1 MRADEGPHLRSSRL
15 PSTRGELSGW
25 GRTVPTAARVVHP
38 AWPHELE
45 PLPTDCRGVIAR
57 GLGRSYGD
65 AAQNAGGTVID
76 ATGLG
81 GFDLDPATGIVR
93 AGAGVSL
100 DQLMR
105 VLVPRGFFV
114 PVTPGT
120 RHVTVGGAIAADIHG
135 KNHHVGGSWG
145 DHVRSLRLAV
155 PQGPGGHHSGVVEVG
170 PEADA
175 ELFWA
180 TVGGMGLT
188 GVVLDATFTCP
199 RIETSR
205 LVVDSERAPDL
216 DTLMARMETGDAG
229 YTYSVAWIDL
239 LASGRSLGRAVL
251 DRGRFATLDQLGERD
266 RDDPLGFDPTI
277 EIPTPPWAPSG
288 LLNRATVRV
297 FNEGWYRRAPVRREG
312 HIQTITQFFHPLDAV
327 IGWNRLYGRRGFIQ
341 WQFVVPFGAEETLR
355 MIVARL
361 SASGC
366 TSFLAVLKRFGPG
379 NPAPLSFPLAGWTL
393 ALDIPV
399 GRSDLAA
406 LLDELDREVAAAN
419 GRVYLAKDSRLA
431 PELLPAM
438 YPRLDEWQAVRRR
451 VDPDGLLTSD
461 LSRRLGL

>member
-1 MRADEGPHLRSSRL
+1 MRADEGPHPPASRV
-15 PSTRGELSGW
+15 PSTRRELSGW
-25 GRTVPTAARVVHP
+25 GRTVPTAATVVRP
-38 AWPHELE
+38 AWPREIE
-45 PLPTDCRGVIAR
+45 PLPTDDRGVIAR

-81 GFDLDPATGIVR
+81 GFDLDPATGVVR

-145 DHVRSLRLAV
+145 DHVQSLRLAL
-155 PQGPGGHHSGVVEVG
+155 PGGATVEVG
-170 PEADA
+170 PDLDA

-188 GVVLDATFTCP
+188 GVVLDATFACP
-199 RIETSR
+199 PIATSR
-205 LVVDSERAPDL
+205 LLVDTERTPDL
-216 DTLMARMETGDAG
+216 DGLMSRMHESDDTYA
-229 YTYSVAWIDL
+229 YSVAWIDL
-239 LASGRSLGRAVL
+239 MASGRAMGRGVL
-251 DRGRFATLDQLGERD
+251 DRGRFATIDELTDTE
-266 RDDPLGFDPTI
+266 RDDPLSFSPWLSV
-277 EIPTPPWAPSG
+277 PTPPWAPSG
-288 LLNRATVRV
+288 LLNRASIKI

-312 HIQTITQFFHPLDAV
+312 QLQTITQFFHILDAV
-327 IGWNRLYGRRGFIQ
+327 PGWNRLYGRRGFIQ
-341 WQFVVPFGAEETLR
+341 WQFVVPFGAEDTLR
-355 MIVARL
+355 TIVARL
-361 SASGC
+361 SSSGC

-379 NPAPLSFPLAGWTL
+379 NPAPLSFPMAGWTL

-399 GRSDLAA
+399 GRADLAT
-406 LLDELDREVAAAN
+406 LLDELDIDVAAAG

-431 PELLPAM
+431 PGRLPAM
-438 YPRLDEWQAVRRR
+438 YPRLDEWRAVRRR
-451 VDPDGLLTSD
+451 VDPQGRLTSD